1 MQKRKIAKKEK
12 GNMWKDGSFSGQEIN
27 FAILETCL
35 HAFMYII
42 IITFFFI
49 NSRILTIMQNL
60 INYYFRL

>member
-49 NSRILTIMQNL
+49 NK
-60 INYYFRL
+60 